1 MYKFI
6 SKRIGISVLILLLAS
21 MLVYSLTAVSGDPL
35 KDLRESTDPNRENL
49 MQQRIRHMGL
59 DQPIW
64 VRYWDWLRGILGCFR
79 GRCNFGVDRSGQN
92 VGDLLAHAAG
102 STIRLVLLA
111 TILGIVLG
119 IFFGVMTAIRQYSG
133 FDYTITAAA
142 FVFYSLPSFVF
153 AVLLKEFGAIG
164 FNNWLKDPNFSF
176 VFILLAAALF
186 ALFCQAIVAGDL
198 RTRLMVGGGSFAL
211 AAVIMIIFDATNFI
225 ANPIGGL
232 WVPIVAGLAAAV
244 LFTSLFTSLS
254 NQRALFSTIGTAVV
268 VVVLS
273 LIMTPI
279 MRNPSTGTLL
289 LFFLI
294 SLVAAVVIGLVFGGY
309 ARRSVVWAN
318 IWVASSTVL
327 AVCVDFMMR
336 HWVEYVRLV
345 NNRPISTI
353 GSETPNFRG
362 SGSFW
367 LSLIDGSTHLILPT
381 ISLTLISV
389 ASYTRYTRSSMLDV
403 LEQDYVRT
411 ARSKG
416 LSERVV
422 ITRHAFRNAMLP
434 ITTIVAYDFAGLIG
448 GAVITETVFGW
459 KGMGE
464 LFKTGLNNVD
474 PNPVMAFFL
483 VTGTIAVL
491 MNMAADIAYAYI
503 DPRIRR

>member
-1 MYKFI
+1 
-6 SKRIGISVLILLLAS
+6 
-21 MLVYSLTAVSGDPL
+21 MLVYSLTAISGDPL

-49 MQQRIRHMGL
+49 MEQRIRQMGL

-64 VRYWDWLRGILGCFR
+64 VRYWGWLSGILGCFR
-79 GRCNFGVDRSGQN
+79 GSCDLGLDRSGQN
-92 VGDLLAHAAG
+92 VGDLLSLAAG

-111 TILGIVLG
+111 TILGILLG
-119 IFFGVMTAIRQYSG
+119 VFFGVMTAIRQYSG
-133 FDYTITAAA
+133 FDYVITAVA

-176 VFILLAAALF
+176 LFILLAAALF
-186 ALFCQAIVAGDL
+186 AIFCQAIVAGDM
-198 RTRLMVGGGSFAL
+198 RTRLTVGGGAFVL
-211 AAVIMIIFDATNFI
+211 AAALMFIFDVTNFI
-225 ANPIGGL
+225 ANPVGGP
-232 WVPIVAGLAAAV
+232 WVPLVGGIAAAV

-254 NQRALFSTIGTAVV
+254 NRRALLSALATVAV

-273 LIMTPI
+273 FAMSPL
-279 MRNPSTGTLL
+279 MRNPGAGTLL
-289 LFFLI
+289 LFALI
-294 SLVAAVVIGLVFGGY
+294 GLAAAVIIGLVFGDY
-309 ARRSVVWAN
+309 ARRSIVWAN
-318 IWVASSTVL
+318 IWVAISTVL
-327 AVCVDFMMR
+327 AVCVDYMMR
-336 HWVEYVRLV
+336 YWVEYVRLV

-367 LSLIDGSTHLILPT
+367 LSLIDSSTHVILPT

-434 ITTIVAYDFAGLIG
+434 ITTIVAFDFAGLIG

-464 LFKTGLNNVD
+464 LFKTGLDHVD